1 MLRHTSDPAP
11 LITTLAIYC
20 KRSLIGQ
27 ATEYE
32 VAYQEAVYGLL
43 QLLQARRHLSCTFA
57 AIENAG
63 QYPPLLD
70 VLKVDH
76 GIEDGVGGRWAT
88 GDE

>member
-1 MLRHTSDPAP
+1 MLQHTSDPAL
-11 LITTLAIYC
+11 LITTFAIYY

-27 ATEYE
+27 VTEYG
-32 VAYQEAVYGLL
+32 VAYQETVYGLL

-76 GIEDGVGGRWAT
+76 GIEDSAVCHA
-88 GDE
+88 